1 MVFIVV
7 TKSSAASA
15 ATTRARV
22 DSGLDAAIIYIVNK
36 PFPEVACP
44 GAQAGPYDF
53 GTENARV
60 ISPPSAVIT
69 GTGFDVP
76 ERVLTNA
83 DLERMVD
90 TSDEWIVERT
100 GMKERRIA
108 RPDEAA
114 SDFALRAAQRALAD
128 ARVSPEELDLIIV
141 ATVTGDMLFPS
152 TSCIIQDRLGA
163 KNAAAMDL
171 SAGCTG
177 FIYALATARQFIAAG
192 TYKTILVVGVEV
204 LSKITDWTDRGT
216 CVLLADGAGAA
227 VVRAEGDTGRGIVA
241 SFLAS
246 DGSRGPDLCMPA
258 GGSRIPASVESVKN
272 RLHYLKMNGNA
283 IFKVAVRSMSDAVR
297 KLMDAARL
305 RAEDIKLLI
314 PHQANLRII
323 EAVAKMLGFP
333 KERVFVNIEK
343 YANTSSAST
352 IIALDEAR
360 RGGRIRAGDAV
371 IMVAFGAGLTWGGV
385 VIRW

>member
-1 MVFIVV
+1 MV
-7 TKSSAASA
+7 SQAC
-15 ATTRARV
+15 
-22 DSGLDAAIIYIVNK
+22 
-36 PFPEVACP
+36 VA
-44 GAQAGPYDF
+44 
-53 GTENARV
+53 
-60 ISPPSAVIT
+60 SPPSAVIS

-76 ERVLTNA
+76 EQVLTNA
-83 DLERMVD
+83 DLEKMVQ

-114 SDFALRAAQRALAD
+114 SDFAFKAAQKALED
-128 ARVSPEELDLIIV
+128 AKVKPEEVELIIV
-141 ATVTGDMLFPS
+141 ATVTGDTLFPA

-163 KNAAAMDL
+163 KNAAAMDV

-177 FIYALATARQFIAAG
+177 FIYGLATARQFIAAG
-192 TYKTILVVGVEV
+192 TYRTILVVGVEV
-204 LSKITDWTDRGT
+204 LSKITDWTDRAT

-227 VVRAEGDTGRGIVA
+227 VVRATDEKNRGIMA
-241 SFLAS
+241 TYLAA
-246 DGSRGPDLCMPA
+246 DGSRGPDLYMPA
-258 GGSRIPASVESVKN
+258 GGSRIPATVESVRN

-283 IFKVAVRSMSDAVR
+283 IFKVAVRSMSEAFM
-297 KLMDAARL
+297 KLLEVTRL
-305 RAEDIKLLI
+305 QADDIKLLI
-314 PHQANLRII
+314 THQANLRVI
-323 EAVAKMLGFP
+323 EATAKMLGFP

-360 RGGRIRAGDAV
+360 REGRIRAGDIV
-371 IMVAFGAGLTWGGV
+371 MMVAFGAGLTWGGV

>member
-1 MVFIVV
+1 MV
-7 TKSSAASA
+7 SQAC
-15 ATTRARV
+15 
-22 DSGLDAAIIYIVNK
+22 
-36 PFPEVACP
+36 VA
-44 GAQAGPYDF
+44 
-53 GTENARV
+53 
-60 ISPPSAVIT
+60 SPPSAVIS

-76 ERVLTNA
+76 EQVLTNA
-83 DLERMVD
+83 DLEKMVQ

-114 SDFALRAAQRALAD
+114 SDFAFKAAQKALED
-128 ARVSPEELDLIIV
+128 AKVKPEEVELIIV
-141 ATVTGDMLFPS
+141 ATVTGDTLFPA

-163 KNAAAMDL
+163 KNAAAMDV

-177 FIYALATARQFIAAG
+177 FIYGLATARQFIAAG
-192 TYKTILVVGVEV
+192 TYRTILVVGVEV
-204 LSKITDWTDRGT
+204 LSKITDWTDRAT

-227 VVRAEGDTGRGIVA
+227 VVRATDEKNRGIMA
-241 SFLAS
+241 TYLAA
-246 DGSRGPDLCMPA
+246 DGSRGPDLYMPA
-258 GGSRIPASVESVKN
+258 GGSRIPATVESVRN

-283 IFKVAVRSMSDAVR
+283 IFKVAVRIMSEAFM
-297 KLMDAARL
+297 KLLEVTRL
-305 RAEDIKLLI
+305 QADDIKLLI
-314 PHQANLRII
+314 THQANLRVI
-323 EAVAKMLGFP
+323 EATAKMLGFP

-360 RGGRIRAGDAV
+360 REGRIRAGDIV
-371 IMVAFGAGLTWGGV
+371 MMVAFGAGLTWGGV